1 MHILINK
8 KYLTYGQYKVKCAL
22 GKRGI
27 GHKKKEGDL
36 ITPIGQYKIKFI
48 LYRKDR
54 VKKIHSKL
62 KKVIIKK
69 NMGWCDDPNS
79 EKYNKLVNLPFNFKY
94 EKLFK
99 KENTYDIILVL
110 NYNMNPIK
118 KNKGSAIFI
127 HVVKKNYRKTKGCIA
142 IGKTQLLK
150 IIKKIKNNTE
160 VKIVHQK

>member
-8 KYLTYGQYKVKCAL
+8 KYLTYGQYKVKCAI

-27 GHKKKEGDL
+27 GLKKKEGDL
-36 ITPIGQYKIKFI
+36 ITPIGQYKIKYI

-54 VKKIHSKL
+54 IKKIQTKL
-62 KKVIIKK
+62 RKIVIKR
-69 NMGWCDDPNS
+69 NMGWCDDPKSKN
-79 EKYNKLVNLPFNFKY
+79 YNKLINLPFNNSY

-110 NYNMNPIK
+110 NYNMRPIK

-127 HVVKKNYRKTKGCIA
+127 HIAKKNYKKTLGCIA
-142 IGKTQLLK
+142 INKTDLLK
-150 IIKKIKNNTE
+150 LLKKIKINT
-160 VKIVHQK
+160 KAMIVLQK